1 MLKTLYQFLDIRIKR
16 VRNLIMNTYQR
27 LKAEKPNYMEEHSKS
42 VAKYLNEKY
51 KNDEEFRE
59 RKKAY
64 QRDYRQRKREEKL
77 ANHRN
82 LNTS

>member
-1 MLKTLYQFLDIRIKR
+1 MGF
-16 VRNLIMNTYQR
+16 TYQR

-64 QRDYRQRKREEKL
+64 QREYRKKKREEKISL
-77 ANHRN
+77 QNNH
-82 LNTS
+82 

>member
-64 QRDYRQRKREEKL
+64 QREYRRRIREQKM
-77 ANHRN
+77 ATRHCD
-82 LNTS
+82 NT

>member
-1 MLKTLYQFLDIRIKR
+1 MGFD
-16 VRNLIMNTYQR
+16 YQR
-27 LKAEKPNYMEEHSKS
+27 LKAEKPNFMEEHSKS

-64 QRDYRQRKREEKL
+64 QREYRRRIREQKM
-77 ANHRN
+77 ATHHCD
-82 LNTS
+82 NT

>member
-1 MLKTLYQFLDIRIKR
+1 MDIKNKR
-16 VRNLIMNTYQR
+16 VRGLTMRRTYQE
-27 LKAEKPNYMEEHSKS
+27 LKAEYPNYMQQHSKS

-64 QRDYRQRKREEKL
+64 QRDYRKRKREALTNPPE
-77 ANHRN
+77 
-82 LNTS
+82 

>member
-1 MLKTLYQFLDIRIKR
+1 MGF
-16 VRNLIMNTYQR
+16 TYQR
-27 LKAEKPNYMEEHSKS
+27 LKAENPNYMEEHCKS

-64 QRDYRQRKREEKL
+64 QREYRRRKREEKM
-77 ANHRN
+77 ATHHCD
-82 LNTS
+82 NT

>member
-1 MLKTLYQFLDIRIKR
+1 
-16 VRNLIMNTYQR
+16 MNTYQR

-64 QRDYRQRKREEKL
+64 QRDYRRRIREEKL

>member
-1 MLKTLYQFLDIRIKR
+1 MFLVYIRNKS
-16 VRNLIMNTYQR
+16 VRSLIMGHTYQQ
-27 LKAEKPNYMEEHSKS
+27 LKAENPNYMQQHSKS

-64 QRDYRQRKREEKL
+64 QREYRRRKREALTNPPK
-77 ANHRN
+77 
-82 LNTS
+82 

>member
-1 MLKTLYQFLDIRIKR
+1 MQEKIKIDIRFLEYNI
-16 VRNLIMNTYQR
+16 LTMNTYQR

-59 RKKAY
+59 RKRAY
-64 QRDYRQRKREEKL
+64 QRDYRRRKREEK
-77 ANHRN
+77 NMKN
-82 LNTS
+82 NIDNK